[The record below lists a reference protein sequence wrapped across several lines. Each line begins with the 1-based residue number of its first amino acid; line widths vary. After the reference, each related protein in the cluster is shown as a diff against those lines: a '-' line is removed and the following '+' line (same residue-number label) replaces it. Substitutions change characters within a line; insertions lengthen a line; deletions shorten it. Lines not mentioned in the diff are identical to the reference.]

1 MVVVE
6 SAGITDVGQKRKIN
20 EDSLFLDDDLGL
32 YVVADGMGGHKAG
45 EVASSLVVETI
56 REYMKRFDDDSG
68 DVEELED
75 SDETLSKAANRVL
88 SSIHLANQGV
98 FRVSQSKDAYRGMG
112 STVSGI
118 YFTDETF
125 VVANVGDSPIF
136 LVHNNN
142 IELISVLHTV
152 VAEQA
157 QIDPEA
163 AKHLGR
169 EFRHML
175 TQGMGI
181 KETVEPDSCEIQ
193 CTKGDVLV
201 ISSDGLT
208 DLVLPEEI
216 LDIVNKENPEKAARS
231 LVYLANER
239 GGEDNITVI
248 VIKIKKVYDS
258 TGIMGRIYN
267 AFGKIKLL
275 FFN

>member
-32 YVVADGMGGHKAG
+32 YIVADGMGGHKAG

-56 REYMKRFDDDSG
+56 REYMKRFDDESG

-75 SDETLSKAANRVL
+75 SDETLSKSANRIL

-98 FRVSQSKDAYRGMG
+98 FRVSQSKEDYRGMG

-163 AKHLGR
+163 ANRLGR

-193 CTKGDVLV
+193 CARGDVLV

-216 LDIVNKENPEKAARS
+216 LNIVNKENPDKAVRS

-248 VIKIKKVYDS
+248 VIKIKKVYDNE
-258 TGIMGRIYN
+258 GIMGRIYN